1 MNIVILA
8 AGQGK
13 RMKSALPKVLQTL
26 AGKPLLQ
33 HVLTTALSLQGKQA
47 KNGPVVVVGHG
58 AADVKTF
65 LASASKEDTNFGKV
79 VTALQAEQKG
89 TGHALLQALPKLDVQ
104 EPTLVLYGDVPLT
117 TKKTLSKLAKLADGV
132 RGGNCALALLTQN
145 LSNPTGYGRI
155 LRDADGSVKAIVE
168 EKDATL
174 TQKAIQEINTGI
186 MVLPTNSLKK
196 WLKALRASNA
206 QGEYYLTD
214 VIAMAV
220 KDGVPIRTTQA
231 DDEFETVGVNSRDQ
245 LAALE
250 RAHQLNIA
258 NQLMD
263 AGVSLADPARI
274 DVRGTLECGT
284 DVSIDVGCI
293 FEGCVTLDA
302 GTKIGPFCVIRNS
315 VIGKGVSIHAF
326 SHVDGAKVG
335 SQSIIGPYARLRPGA
350 DLSNDVHIG
359 NFVEVKNSKIAA
371 NSKANHLAYV
381 GDSIVGSRVNI
392 GAGTIT
398 CNYDGVNKH
407 QTIIED
413 DVFIGSDTQL
423 VAPVRVGRGATLG
436 AGTTLTKDAPANLLT
451 ISRVRQV
458 SLRWQRPV
466 KQENKSVL
474 KKVSAKKVPVK
485 KVVAKKSAP
494 KKTVA
499 KKVAKKVVKTP
510 AKDKK

>member
-33 HVLTTALSLQGKQA
+33 HVLNTALSIQGKASKQ
-47 KNGPVVVVGHG
+47 GPIVVVGHG
-58 AADVKTF
+58 AADVKEF
-65 LASASKEDTNFGKV
+65 LANVSKVDPIFSKV
-79 VTALQAEQKG
+79 STVLQAEQKG
-89 TGHALLQALPKLDVQ
+89 TGHALLQALPKLDLQ

-117 TKKTLSKLAKLADGV
+117 SKKTLSKLAKLADGA
-132 RGGNCALALLTQN
+132 RGKDCALALLTQN
-145 LSNPTGYGRI
+145 LSNPSGYGRI
-155 LRDADGSVKAIVE
+155 VRDADGSVQEIVE

-174 TQKAIQEINTGI
+174 VQKAIKEINTGI
-186 MVLPTNSLKK
+186 MVLPSNSLKK
-196 WLKALRASNA
+196 WLKALSSSNA

-231 DDEFETVGVNSRDQ
+231 DDEFEIVGVNSRDQ
-245 LAALE
+245 LASLE
-250 RAHQLNIA
+250 RLHQLNIA

-263 AGVSLADPARI
+263 LGVSLADPARI
-274 DVRGTLECGT
+274 DVRGSLECGT
-284 DVSIDVGCI
+284 DVLIDVGCV
-293 FEGCVTLDA
+293 FEGSVTVA
-302 GTKIGPFCVIRNS
+302 SGTKIGPYCVIRNS
-315 VIGKGVSIHAF
+315 VIGKDVVIHAY
-326 SHVDGAKVG
+326 SHIDGAKVG
-335 SQSIIGPYARLRPGA
+335 QQSIIGPYARLRPGA
-350 DLSNDVHIG
+350 DLANDVHIG
-359 NFVEVKNSKIAA
+359 NFVEVKNSKIVA

-436 AGTTLTKDAPANLLT
+436 AGTTLTKDAPPNQLT
-451 ISRVRQV
+451 VSRVKQI
-458 SLRWQRPV
+458 SLQWQRPV
-466 KQENKSVL
+466 KKE
-474 KKVSAKKVPVK
+474 KKL
-485 KVVAKKSAP
+485 
-494 KKTVA
+494 VA
-499 KKVAKKVVKTP
+499 KKVAKKKVLSRKSAPKSVKG
-510 AKDKK
+510 KK

>member
-1 MNIVILA
+1 
-8 AGQGK
+8 
-13 RMKSALPKVLQTL
+13 MKSALPKVLQNL

-33 HVLTTALSLQGKQA
+33 HVLSTALSLQDKKA
-47 KNGPVVVVGHG
+47 KTGPVVVIGHG
-58 AADVKTF
+58 AADVKSF
-65 LASASKEDTNFGKV
+65 LLNAGKENPSFGKV

-117 TKKTLSKLAKLADGV
+117 TKKTLAKLAKLADGV
-132 RGGNCALALLTQN
+132 RGQDSALALLTQN

-155 LRDADGSVKAIVE
+155 VRDADGSAKEIVE

-174 TQKAIQEINTGI
+174 AQKQIQEINTGI
-186 MVLPTNSLKK
+186 MVLPTNALKK

-231 DDEFETVGVNSRDQ
+231 DDEFETVGVNSRNQ

-250 RAHQLNIA
+250 RVHQLNIA

-274 DVRGTLECGT
+274 DVRGSLECGT
-284 DVSIDVGCI
+284 DVSIDVGCV

-302 GTKIGPFCVIRNS
+302 GTKIGPYCVIRNS
-315 VIGKGVSIHAF
+315 VIGKGVLIHAY
-326 SHVDGAKVG
+326 SHLDGAKVG
-335 SQSIIGPYARLRPGA
+335 NQSLIGPYARLRPGA

-436 AGTTLTKDAPANLLT
+436 AGTTLTKDAPANQLT
-451 ISRVRQV
+451 ISRAKQI
-458 SLRWQRPV
+458 SLQWQRPA
-466 KQENKSVL
+466 KQEKKSAVKNSPT
-474 KKVSAKKVPVK
+474 KKVAVK
-485 KVVAKKSAP
+485 KVTAKKAAT
-494 KKTVA
+494 KKTVKKAVKKTA
-499 KKVAKKVVKTP
+499 KGKK
-510 AKDKK
+510 

>member
-33 HVLTTALSLQGKQA
+33 HVLNTALDLQGKSVQT
-47 KNGPVVVVGHG
+47 GPIVVIGHG
-58 AADVKTF
+58 AADVKEF
-65 LASASKEDTNFGKV
+65 IQIANEQDSRFSKVGTV
-79 VTALQAEQKG
+79 LQAEQKG
-89 TGHALLQALPKLDVQ
+89 TGHALLQALPKLDVN

-117 TKKTLSKLAKLADGV
+117 SKKTLSKLAKLADGV
-132 RGGNCALALLTQN
+132 RGQDSALALLTQN

-155 LRDADGSVKAIVE
+155 VRDIDGSVKEIVE
-168 EKDATL
+168 EKDATPE
-174 TQKAIQEINTGI
+174 QKRIQEINTGI
-186 MVLPTNSLKK
+186 MVLPSNSLKK
-196 WLKALRASNA
+196 WLRALRASNA

-220 KDGVPIRTTQA
+220 KDGVPIRTAQA
-231 DDEFETVGVNSRDQ
+231 DAEYETVGVNSRDQ

-250 RAHQLNIA
+250 RVHQFNQA
-258 NQLMD
+258 NALMD

-274 DVRGTLECGT
+274 DIRGTLECGT
-284 DVSIDVGCI
+284 DVFIDVGCV
-293 FEGCVTLDA
+293 FEGCVTLAA
-302 GTKIGPFCVIRNS
+302 GTKVGPYCIIRNS
-315 VIGKGVSIHAF
+315 VIGKNVTIHPY
-326 SHVDGAKVG
+326 SHIDGAKVG
-335 SQSIIGPYARLRPGA
+335 ASSLIGPYARLRPGA
-350 DLSNDVHIG
+350 DLANDVHIG

-436 AGTTLTKDAPANLLT
+436 AGTTLTKDAPPNQLT
-451 ISRVRQV
+451 VSRAKQISLQ
-458 SLRWQRPV
+458 WQRPV
-466 KQENKSVL
+466 KAE
-474 KKVSAKKVPVK
+474 KKVA
-485 KVVAKKSAP
+485 
-494 KKTVA
+494 A
-499 KKVAKKVVKTP
+499 KKVAAKKSVK
-510 AKDKK
+510 AKK